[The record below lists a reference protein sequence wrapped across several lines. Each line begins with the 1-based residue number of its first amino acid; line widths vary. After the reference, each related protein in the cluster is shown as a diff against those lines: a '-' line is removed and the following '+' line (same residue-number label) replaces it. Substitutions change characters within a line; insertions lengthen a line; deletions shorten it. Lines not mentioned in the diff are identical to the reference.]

1 MPDPMMYQE
10 DAFVVLETNQPE
22 QLLTTEELLTKLRT
36 VLAAHTAVLPADV
49 LRHSSVEE
57 QARYL
62 IDTSCELNLGPDQ
75 YLQWYVVR
83 LEK

>member
-22 QLLTTEELLTKLRT
+22 QLLTTEELLDKLKT
-36 VLAAHTAVLPADV
+36 VLAANTAVLPADV
-49 LRHSSVEE
+49 LRHPSVEE

-62 IDTSCELNLGPDQ
+62 IDTSCELDLGPDQ